1 MIAEIQAFVNFA
13 TIDVGDA
20 PVRATSTVLLAP
32 ITSSNRKTKP
42 PAQQTVQEGSIKVF
56 RTQA

>member
-13 TIDVGDA
+13 TIDAGDA
-20 PVRATSTVLLAP
+20 PVQATSTVLLVP
-32 ITSSNRKTKP
+32 ITSSNRPTKP
-42 PAQQTVQEGSIKVF
+42 PAQQIVQEGSIKVF